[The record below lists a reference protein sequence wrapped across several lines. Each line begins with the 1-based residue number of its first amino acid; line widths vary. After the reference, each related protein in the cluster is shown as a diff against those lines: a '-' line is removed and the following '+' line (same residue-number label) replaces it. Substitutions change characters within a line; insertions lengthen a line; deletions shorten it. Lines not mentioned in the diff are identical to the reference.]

1 MAREHR
7 RPPSA
12 FEMDVPFER
21 YAFGSCVGVV
31 VEPTAWMFRL
41 VMETLPQEKRQA
53 IEQTMR
59 DFEQLFSLQGD
70 LVLEIGSRGNATAE
84 ALLSMGAQ
92 SVICTN
98 LVRNAEIHQCDRI
111 YYVRAD
117 ARAAPF
123 TCEAFDVLFG
133 RAILEHIHQLSLL
146 RNEIIRIVRPGGLFY
161 LDGGP
166 LWCSPA
172 GHHLWLRAPSGRDYR
187 FSDHDCPIHDWEHLL
202 LSEDE
207 MVGVLNQR
215 RVDEADVQAIVDYV
229 YHAQGQNRLSTTAIC
244 DAFKGGPDLD
254 VVIIKD
260 GSPIPPPPRLVDEY
274 GMAELTTTRLVIAGR
289 KKTSPDE
296 PDTLSG
302 TLTGT
307 REPTPHL
314 EQGRSPR
321 TGLGRYYADLRNRV
335 AAYIIRSHPRLAR
348 TYVDIR
354 HRKPG
359 S

>member
-1 MAREHR
+1 
-7 RPPSA
+7 
-12 FEMDVPFER
+12 
-21 YAFGSCVGVV
+21 
-31 VEPTAWMFRL
+31 
-41 VMETLPQEKRQA
+41 METLLEAKRKA
-53 IEQTMR
+53 VEQTMR
-59 DFEQLFSLQGD
+59 DFQRFFSLTGG
-70 LVLEIGSRGNATAE
+70 LVLEIGSLHNATAE
-84 ALLSMGAQ
+84 LLLDMGAE
-92 SVICTN
+92 SVICSN
-98 LVRNAEIHQCDRI
+98 LLRTAHVVQSAKIH
-111 YYVRAD
+111 YVMAD
-117 ARAAPF
+117 ATAAGL
-123 TCEAFDVLFG
+123 ASASFDVVFG
-133 RAILEHIHQLSLL
+133 RAILEHISQIPRL
-146 RNEIIRIVRPGGLFY
+146 RDEIVRILKPGGVFY
-161 LDGGP
+161 LDGSP
-166 LWCSPA
+166 MWCSPK
-172 GHHLWLRAPSGRDYR
+172 GHHLWLRAPSGRQYTFAD
-187 FSDHDCPIHDWEHLL
+187 SDCPIDNWEHLL

-207 MVGVLNQR
+207 IVSVLDQR

-321 TGLGRYYADLRNRV
+321 TGPGRYYADLRNRV
-335 AAYIIRSHPRLAR
+335 AAYIIRSHPRLAK
-348 TYVDIR
+348 TYVDLR
-354 HRKPG
+354 RRKPG
-359 S
+359 R